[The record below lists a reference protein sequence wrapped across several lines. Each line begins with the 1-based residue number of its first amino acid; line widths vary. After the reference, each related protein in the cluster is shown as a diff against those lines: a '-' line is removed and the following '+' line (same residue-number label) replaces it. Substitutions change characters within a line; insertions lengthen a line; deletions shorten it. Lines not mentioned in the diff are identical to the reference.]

1 MTSRT
6 LLREAL
12 KLPQKA
18 RAALAAELMESL
30 DALDLG
36 DEWEAEIQRRIA
48 DVDSGKT
55 KTIPWARAR
64 RRIMA
69 TARAPRR

>member
-48 DVDSGKT
+48 DVDSGRV
-55 KTIPWARAR
+55 KTIPLSEVRKRLR
-64 RRIMA
+64 RRV
-69 TARAPRR
+69 RGR